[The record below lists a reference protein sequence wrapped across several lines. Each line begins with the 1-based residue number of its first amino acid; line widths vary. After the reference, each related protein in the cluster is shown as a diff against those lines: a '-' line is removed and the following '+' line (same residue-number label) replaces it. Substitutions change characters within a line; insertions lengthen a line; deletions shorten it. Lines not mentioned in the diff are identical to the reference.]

1 MLPILQKKWRKC
13 GQYLW
18 KCLGIS
24 SEKVLPNQ
32 FLGTIPKIFSRVS
45 QEFLETGSQN
55 CDLKKIFHLGDQFWG
70 ISREFP
76 RDQLQEM
83 IPEKFLRNSSK
94 KVTTVGE
101 FLTFVTWVKYIYGNV
116 PVLVLATLQIPL

>member
-1 MLPILQKKWRKC
+1 MEIPKNFS
-13 GQYLW
+13 
-18 KCLGIS
+18 GIS
-24 SEKVLPNQ
+24 
-32 FLGTIPKIFSRVS
+32 R
-45 QEFLETGSQN
+45 N
-55 CDLKKIFHLGDQFWG
+55 CDLTKIFHLGDQFWG

-83 IPEKFLRNSSK
+83 ILEKFLRNSSK

-101 FLTFVTWVKYIYGNV
+101 FLTFVTWVKYLYGNV